1 MPSVCGAGWLSVR
14 GSCLRMLRIGPTAA
28 ELGSEQ
34 VKCVQHW
41 AKLRL
46 NNNMETVLY
55 CSSCPEVAA
64 PLVPVPTV
72 SIPPPPLPEKMWKSP
87 YIDF

>member
-55 CSSCPEVAA
+55 YSSCPEVAA

-72 SIPPPPLPEKMWKSP
+72 SMPPPPPSP
-87 YIDF
+87 KRCGNPRI